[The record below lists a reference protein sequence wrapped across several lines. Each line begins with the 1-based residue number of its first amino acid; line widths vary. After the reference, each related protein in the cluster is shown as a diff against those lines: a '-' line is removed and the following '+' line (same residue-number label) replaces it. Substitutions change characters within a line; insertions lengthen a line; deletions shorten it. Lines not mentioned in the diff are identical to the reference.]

1 MKTLKNILGTEIKI
15 TPNYSKKTFTIRKNG
30 LKFRT
35 IRMEKRE
42 FDHAS
47 RFWTGNDWDN
57 FMKTDEYYRV
67 K

>member
-15 TPNYSKKTFTIRKNG
+15 TPNYSKRTFTIRKNG

-35 IRMEKRE
+35 IRMEKIE
-42 FDHAS
+42 FSHAD